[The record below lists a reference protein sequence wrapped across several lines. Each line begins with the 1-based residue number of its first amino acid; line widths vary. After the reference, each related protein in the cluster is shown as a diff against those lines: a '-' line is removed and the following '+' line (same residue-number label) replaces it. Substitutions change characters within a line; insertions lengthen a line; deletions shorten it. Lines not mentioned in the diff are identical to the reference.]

1 LHNQK
6 PKPRIGVVLAQI
18 GTPEA
23 PTEEALRSYLG
34 KFLSD
39 ERIID
44 SPRWW
49 WLPVLHGAVLRKRPA
64 AMARHYEDIWTRHG
78 SPLLDFSRA
87 QVAGV
92 QERLG
97 PRYEVVLGFA
107 YAEPSMRSAMQQLEA
122 AGITRIVILPLFPQY
137 STTTTAAIYDEIM
150 FCALGRHKRRGK
162 PVKKYSPALRFI
174 PPFYDDPDYIAV
186 LAGNIRQQMERL
198 EHKPTRIMLSYH
210 GIPKSYVDEGDP
222 YPGHCTETT
231 RLLASAMGWEEG
243 YYRQTYQSRFGRA
256 EWLQPYTQ
264 AELPNWARE
273 GVERPYII
281 SPGFTTDCLETIHEL
296 GIEAEELVQEAGGD
310 PSQLGRAQ
318 CLNDHPAWLDYM
330 STLIEKNAAGW

>member
-1 LHNQK
+1 
-6 PKPRIGVVLAQI
+6 
-18 GTPEA
+18 
-23 PTEEALRSYLG
+23 
-34 KFLSD
+34 
-39 ERIID
+39 
-44 SPRWW
+44 
-49 WLPVLHGAVLRKRPA
+49 
-64 AMARHYEDIWTRHG
+64 
-78 SPLLDFSRA
+78 
-87 QVAGV
+87 
-92 QERLG
+92 
-97 PRYEVVLGFA
+97 
-107 YAEPSMRSAMQQLEA
+107 
-122 AGITRIVILPLFPQY
+122 
-137 STTTTAAIYDEIM
+137 
-150 FCALGRHKRRGK
+150 
-162 PVKKYSPALRFI
+162 PALRFI